1 MARGIEIKI
10 DGLEHLKEYLAAM
23 PSETESVLRR
33 SAKRAVQAGHNEALI
48 QISRRYTIS
57 MNATERNL
65 YEETGNG
72 SAIYA
77 QLIAKGRRRRIF
89 NFEITPKNSPKTG
102 WTSPRGYDVEVVRG
116 QKSRLPS
123 SLFWVH
129 TKNGPVLTSYKFDT
143 KPGKRGGKVRVGY
156 DSPFTGL
163 STAQML
169 GHEDVE
175 SKVNQTMRET
185 LEDVFA
191 KGMERRLLK
200 GAMS

>member
-89 NFEITPKNSPKTG
+89 NFEITPKKLSKNWLDIATRIRH
-102 WTSPRGYDVEVVRG
+102 RGCARPEKPLA
-116 QKSRLPS
+116 QQL
-123 SLFWVH
+123 
-129 TKNGPVLTSYKFDT
+129 VLGAYEER
-143 KPGKRGGKVRVGY
+143 PGV
-156 DSPFTGL
+156 DIL
-163 STAQML
+163 QI
-169 GHEDVE
+169 
-175 SKVNQTMRET
+175 
-185 LEDVFA
+185 
-191 KGMERRLLK
+191 
-200 GAMS
+200 